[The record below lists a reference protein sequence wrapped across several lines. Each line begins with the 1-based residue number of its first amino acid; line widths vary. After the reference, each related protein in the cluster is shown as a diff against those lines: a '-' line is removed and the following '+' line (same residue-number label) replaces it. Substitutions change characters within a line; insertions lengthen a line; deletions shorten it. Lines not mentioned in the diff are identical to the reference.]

1 MIATPKPHGS
11 LSQRQPWNKPAANRR
26 NSILWPTILRRKVPV
41 LERVF
46 VSLIN
51 VIKRPSRM
59 SEKEP
64 TVQRLNQR
72 ARDQIGQQLRHY
84 YGSCI
89 GEELPPRLLAVLKK
103 LDEEM
108 ESKQEHTSATINT
121 SEPPA

>member
-11 LSQRQPWNKPAANRR
+11 LSQRQSWNKPAANRR

>member
-1 MIATPKPHGS
+1 MIATPKPHRS

-26 NSILWPTILRRKVPV
+26 NSILWPTILRREVPV

-89 GEELPPRLLAVLKK
+89 GEKLPPRLLAVLKK